1 MWLLGEHSSSIMV
14 SEFSY
19 GIETD
24 IICWRAVGKSYVLS
38 PSEKLVAVE
47 SVKSLEHPQPSLMHD
62 QKMNH
67 SLDKHAVGAE
77 RALSRSFT
85 LLRPVDN
92 DTGTGTSLNV
102 QPTSY
107 FAEVGKVNAMATQ
120 HENSLFS
127 SSLSELF
134 SRKCKFFFLSWLVF
148 AHLVCKLPCKFKL
161 CATCQPFPYP
171 DLVSRM

>member
-1 MWLLGEHSSSIMV
+1 
-14 SEFSY
+14 
-19 GIETD
+19 
-24 IICWRAVGKSYVLS
+24 
-38 PSEKLVAVE
+38 VE

-148 AHLVCKLPCKFKL
+148 AHLVRKLPCKFKL